1 MLELS
6 GKEFAP
12 IITQT
17 FKDLNANVVL
27 LSEEMLI
34 LSREMWILKKECNG
48 NFGSTGK
55 NIWMNNKLDKFN
67 RQSEIVEE
75 RNHKLED
82 IYTN

>member
-6 GKEFAP
+6 GKEFAA

-34 LSREMWILKKECNG
+34 LSREM
-48 NFGSTGK
+48 
-55 NIWMNNKLDKFN
+55 
-67 RQSEIVEE
+67 
-75 RNHKLED
+75 
-82 IYTN
+82 